1 MATYGAIG
9 HCMSIQV
16 DITLHEDLHKINK
29 QVIAMSPGLCDAC
42 VRAAS
47 KGAAEAVVNITG
59 SLLNGAA
66 IGNPILYFFQGA
78 TNSVGA
84 VLANSFKVG
93 YTATLSATSVGLV
106 SAIALGVNAII
117 ETPLLAYNIYKIHRK
132 RKFDTI
138 SQTEMKRQKAVEYC
152 SSAGTVTMGIGG
164 AVLGQML
171 IPIPVVGAAAGGLL
185 GTLTGKGVGYLTGK
199 GVALLINEKEV
210 DLPLVIHCIFVP
222 NESVPL

>member
-1 MATYGAIG
+1 MD
-9 HCMSIQV
+9 V
-16 DITLHEDLHKINK
+16 TLHEDLHKINR

-47 KGAAEAVVNITG
+47 KGAAEAVVNVAG
-59 SLLNGAA
+59 SLLKGSAT
-66 IGNPILYFFQGA
+66 GFPLLYVFQGA

-117 ETPLLAYNIYKIHRK
+117 ETPLLAYNLYKIHRK

-138 SQTEMKRQKAVEYC
+138 SQTEMKRQNTVEGC
-152 SSAGTVTMGIGG
+152 TSAGTVALGIGG
-164 AVLGQML
+164 AVLGQIL
-171 IPIPVVGAAAGGLL
+171 IPVPVVGAAAGGLV
-185 GTLTGKGVGYLTGK
+185 GTLAGKGAGYLTGK
-199 GVALLINEKEV
+199 GIALFITEKIV
-210 DLPLVIHCIFVP
+210 DLSPVIHCTF
-222 NESVPL
+222 EPLSE

>member
-1 MATYGAIG
+1 MATFGAIG

-16 DITLHEDLHKINK
+16 DVTLHEDLHKIHK

-47 KGAAEAVVNITG
+47 KGAAEAAANVAG
-59 SLLNGAA
+59 SLLKGAA
-66 IGNPILYFFQGA
+66 AAGNPILYFFQGA

-84 VLANSFKVG
+84 ILANSFKIG

-132 RKFDTI
+132 GKFKKI
-138 SQTEMKRQKAVEYC
+138 SETEKKCHYTVEGC
-152 SSAGTVTMGIGG
+152 TSAGTVILGVGG
-164 AVLGQML
+164 AVLGQII

-185 GTLTGKGVGYLTGK
+185 GTLAGKGAGYLTGK
-199 GVALLINEKEV
+199 GITLFITNKDV
-210 DLPLVIHCIFVP
+210 DLPPVIHCSCFAP
-222 NESVPL
+222 LNES

>member
-47 KGAAEAVVNITG
+47 KGAAEAVFNVAG
-59 SLLNGAA
+59 SLLNGTV
-66 IGNPILYFFQGA
+66 GNPVFYVFQGA
-78 TNSVGA
+78 TSSVGA

-106 SAIALGVNAII
+106 SAIALGVNVII

-132 RKFDTI
+132 RKFDVI
-138 SQTEMKRQKAVEYC
+138 SQTEMKRQNTVEGC
-152 SSAGTVTMGIGG
+152 TSAGTVVLGVGG
-164 AVLGQML
+164 AVLGQIL
-171 IPIPVVGAAAGGLL
+171 IPIPVVGAAAGGLA
-185 GTLTGKGVGYLTGK
+185 GIFAGKGAGYLTGK
-199 GVALLINEKEV
+199 GIALFITDKDV
-210 DLPLVIHCIFVP
+210 DLSPVIHCIFVP
-222 NESVPL
+222 LNE